1 MGEGSRREGA
11 EGTDKEVGGEF
22 GERKKKV
29 WKIEKEEEGE
39 KLRRDVLINLELV
52 KQRL

>member
-22 GERKKKV
+22 GGKKA
-29 WKIEKEEEGE
+29 WKIEKEEEEGE

>member
-22 GERKKKV
+22 GGGGGA
-29 WKIEKEEEGE
+29 WKIEKEEEEGE

>member
-22 GERKKKV
+22 GEKKK
-29 WKIEKEEEGE
+29 KSGKSKKKKKE
-39 KLRRDVLINLELV
+39 RS
-52 KQRL
+52 

>member
-22 GERKKKV
+22 GGGGEPGKSKKK
-29 WKIEKEEEGE
+29 KKKE
-39 KLRRDVLINLELV
+39 RS
-52 KQRL
+52 